1 MKSKI
6 PGFTLIELMVVI
18 AIIGLLASILFA
30 SFDQSRQQSRDKVRM
45 AILKELQ
52 LALELYRA
60 QHHRYPEAC
69 NSSPVSA
76 FAGPGFTGGD
86 PGLHDCMNYIEGASG
101 RPFTPDFISSLP
113 RDPNRELEPGLGIYY
128 RTDAIGSAFKLM
140 FLNSV
145 EALPVA
151 PGDEFAR
158 CPTVT
163 GACASGIP
171 THTYAVYSAGAE
183 NW

>member
-1 MKSKI
+1 MKPKI
-6 PGFTLIELMVVI
+6 LGFTLIELMVVI
-18 AIIGLLASILFA
+18 AIIGLLSSILFA

-52 LALELYRA
+52 LSLELYRA
-60 QHHRYPEAC
+60 QHGRYPEAC
-69 NSSPVSA
+69 GGTTL
-76 FAGPGFTGGD
+76 FAGPGLTGGD
-86 PGLHDCMNYIEGASG
+86 PSLHSCSIYIEGASG

-113 RDPNRELEPGLGIYY
+113 RDPNRELNPGEGIYY
-128 RTDAIGSAFKLM
+128 RTDAMGSAFKLM

-151 PGDEFAR
+151 SGDEFAR
-158 CPTVT
+158 CPTMT
-163 GACASGIP
+163 GPVCGSGIP
-171 THTYAVYSAGAE
+171 THTYAVYSTGAE